1 MLILRTGH
9 VALSKLRF
17 KIPCRVIKKPLNIN
31 THRGTS
37 FAVFPSLLLQDG
49 SHKDKSY
56 IGNNLKMIAGDGCTF
71 ISYTGT
77 DLFCPFAKD

>member
-1 MLILRTGH
+1 MLILRNGH
-9 VALSKLRF
+9 VALSNLRF

-31 THRGTS
+31 THTHS
-37 FAVFPSLLLQDG
+37 FAVFPSLLLQDDR
-49 SHKDKSY
+49 HKDKSY

-77 DLFCPFAKD
+77 DLCCPFAKD